1 MCAVMIGCLRAI
13 NFPLS
18 VPAANVGLR
27 SGTKTAL
34 HRIRYQLSSSSLHRH
49 APRPSPTPF
58 PQSFPL
64 PACQRGRDP
73 VHHAVQLAEC
83 INAGA
88 HRSDGHHPDR
98 TLLTIQSGP
107 ANRSRALPP
116 PTIPAGQ
123 LQNSSQQIAIPSR
136 RRLSADASRAYKVA
150 VRAKN
155 RK

>member
-98 TLLTIQSGP
+98 TLLTIQSSP
-107 ANRSRALPP
+107 QS
-116 PTIPAGQ
+116 
-123 LQNSSQQIAIPSR
+123 IATPRPSDHPSR
-136 RRLSADASRAYKVA
+136 PAPKLVPAIRDSVSTTPFRGYITCIQTHGPCEK
-150 VRAKN
+150 
-155 RK
+155 